1 MHSPARATAL
11 QCATSIF
18 LIGNEFRFLV
28 CAFRPSFFRPVAPL
42 FGRFHPHF
50 STSRSPRL
58 PFRGPRFSIFFG
70 FGQGTASAVPKEMPR
85 VILPVAHF
93 IRANTVLASAGR
105 GLSPDKRVLLIL
117 LPIVRLIRANGF
129 GQHEFCHSLFDL
141 SLAAASYVS
150 QPSVSLLR
158 SCQGTASA
166 VPKDKTDAILPIARF
181 TRANGFDLHGFGLD
195 FCVRLSLF
203 DFRSS
208 NFVFPFCVSE

>member
-1 MHSPARATAL
+1 M
-11 QCATSIF
+11 F
-18 LIGNEFRFLV
+18 
-28 CAFRPSFFRPVAPL
+28 AFRLGPHPESLSSTTARRCAPQEV
-42 FGRFHPHF
+42 G
-50 STSRSPRL
+50 
-58 PFRGPRFSIFFG
+58 
-70 FGQGTASAVPKEMPR
+70 ASAPTKEDCQFFFLSRASPVYPDAGR
-85 VILPVAHF
+85 V
-93 IRANTVLASAGR
+93 RTRTSSGGR

-181 TRANGFDLHGFGLD
+181 TRANGFGLHGFGLD

-203 DFRSS
+203 EFRSS
-208 NFVFPFCVSE
+208 NFVFRFLRVNDAAAILR